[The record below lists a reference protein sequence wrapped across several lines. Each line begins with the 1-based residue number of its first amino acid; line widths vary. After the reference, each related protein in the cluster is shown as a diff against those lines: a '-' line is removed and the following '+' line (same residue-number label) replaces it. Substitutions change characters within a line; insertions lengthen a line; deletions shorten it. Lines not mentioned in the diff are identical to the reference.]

1 MFQPNMIT
9 QVVEWE
15 RRLEFEEENR
25 KNHRRDP
32 YVNYLAPVEPARKE
46 RKSLI
51 ARLSG
56 WIFAR
61 RSRPASD
68 PQRQPAYPCYPEER
82 CQETQPG

>member
-15 RRLEFEEENR
+15 RRLEFEEEKR
-25 KNHRRDP
+25 KNHRGEP
-32 YVNYLAPVEPARKE
+32 YVNYLAPVEPAACEE
-46 RKSLI
+46 RKSLFMQVI
-51 ARLSG
+51 QRIL
-56 WIFAR
+56 
-61 RSRPASD
+61 RPAEV